1 MYSSYRHK
9 SLLWLLAISI
19 FVMIFSGPLW
29 KFWFL
34 LPFTIFVLWLCD
46 VMFTGRNAFM
56 FEPNYNYWKE
66 ANEEEY

>member
-1 MYSSYRHK
+1 MYTAYRHQA
-9 SLLWLLAISI
+9 LLWLLAISI
-19 FVMIFSGPLW
+19 LVMILAGPLW
-29 KFWFL
+29 KFWFI
-34 LPFTIFVLWLCD
+34 LPFTIFIMWLCD

>member
-1 MYSSYRHK
+1 MI
-9 SLLWLLAISI
+9 LA
-19 FVMIFSGPLW
+19 GPLW
-29 KFWFL
+29 KYWSL